1 MEADV
6 VVVVVGSVGVGVA
19 VVGGVVGV
27 ALVGYDALVD
37 FLFFWGRGF
46 GGVPTWLGIGAEGLW

>member
-1 MEADV
+1 M
-6 VVVVVGSVGVGVA
+6 VVVVGSVGVGVA